1 MANGKNG
8 TAGKPA
14 APQQRWWQWILLYPT
29 LGVSLFSAAPE
40 WIDKAK
46 AAYLE
51 VGKDSY
57 QAALRENQLWQ
68 KNTTCA
74 AAPYAW
80 YGNPKEVRVDATICD
95 SGDVYVRA
103 TSPDGQVKAEWV
115 AVDEM
120 FTADAGGMSVIPP
133 AKAGAISPG
142 RSLLEP
148 GDFAVSSTNQYQ
160 NMFVVCQKFLGDKR
174 MLLRHVRADTGI
186 CYDELIDT
194 FNGNLTRRT
203 QVPCRNTC

>member
-1 MANGKNG
+1 MAQGKNKE
-8 TAGKPA
+8 TAKPA
-14 APQQRWWQWILLYPT
+14 ETQQRWWQWILLYPT
-29 LGVSLFSAAPE
+29 LGVSLLTAAPD

-57 QAALRENQLWQ
+57 KAALRENELWQ

-115 AVDEM
+115 AVDDM
-120 FTADAGGMSVIPP
+120 FPKPGEGPSLIPS
-133 AKAGAISPG
+133 AKAAAVSPG
-142 RSLLEP
+142 KPWQDYDLDDLS
-148 GDFAVSSTNQYQ
+148 AKQYQ

-174 MLLRHVRADTGI
+174 ILLRHVRADNGI

-194 FNGNLTRRT
+194 FNGSLTKRT
-203 QVPCRNTC
+203 QVPCRSSC